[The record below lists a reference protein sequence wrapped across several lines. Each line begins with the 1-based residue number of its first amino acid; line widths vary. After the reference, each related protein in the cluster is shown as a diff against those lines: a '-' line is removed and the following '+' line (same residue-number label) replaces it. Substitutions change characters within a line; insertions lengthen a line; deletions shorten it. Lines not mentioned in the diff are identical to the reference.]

1 MFKIPD
7 FLEIK
12 VHNSAITCLK
22 LTYDNQYLLTSD
34 MKGGLFLLKIKD
46 AFYMGE
52 QLDVVKPL
60 TEEKRTSKQIRNDIF
75 FTSTH
80 KLTKLNIV
88 RNKM

>member
-46 AFYMGE
+46 QKFI
-52 QLDVVKPL
+52 L
-60 TEEKRTSKQIRNDIF
+60 RN
-75 FTSTH
+75 
-80 KLTKLNIV
+80 
-88 RNKM
+88 